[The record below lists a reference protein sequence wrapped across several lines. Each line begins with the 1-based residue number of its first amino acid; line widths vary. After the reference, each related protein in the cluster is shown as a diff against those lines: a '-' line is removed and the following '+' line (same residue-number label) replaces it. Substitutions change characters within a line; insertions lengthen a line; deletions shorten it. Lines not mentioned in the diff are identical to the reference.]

1 MLITIML
8 IAAVVALGL
17 PLALR
22 SAPQQDANPLGPK
35 ADRHMRWV
43 ERHPG
48 EVTTGDIEQVLNRA
62 GLCPADVRTVS
73 EKAVRLGIRPF
84 TMWMFIQSY
93 GERELAL
100 AVAAD
105 VPHETLLGHL
115 ADGDL
120 PDFAELEIFAAFN
133 GLEAAFQRAS
143 EDTADAYAH
152 GTGFDGFDCFD
163 GPAPVAAG
171 SSTPHGLGDLD
182 LDEAGDWYDLPDN
195 LSSFEVN
202 SDEPVKDWE
211 FGDGR
216 VA

>member
-22 SAPQQDANPLGPK
+22 TAPQQDANPVGHV
-35 ADRHMRWV
+35 ADRRMRWV

-48 EVTTGDIEQVLNRA
+48 EVNTADIAQVLTHA

-120 PDFAELEIFAAFN
+120 PDFTELEVFAAFN

-143 EDTADAYAH
+143 EDAAEGYAA
-152 GTGFDGFDCFD
+152 GFDDFDCFD
-163 GPAPVAAG
+163 GPVPVAAG
-171 SSTPHGLGDLD
+171 SSTPHGPGDLD
-182 LDEAGDWYDLPDN
+182 LDEPGDWYDLPDN
-195 LSSFEVN
+195 LWSFEVT